1 MNSKMTRIRTVL
13 RYLTLGP
20 MIAFG
25 LLSIIATGGGGG
37 GGSAPPGGGG
47 GGGNPFG
54 LLATDDSFP
63 SLFYQIDAASGA
75 STRLSGFGLGGFRGA
90 AGLAFD
96 PNSNTLYGADTNTD
110 QLITIDPV
118 SGAGTAVGLSG
129 LFSVGGLAF
138 DPNTNTLYGT
148 TIGLTPQLITIDPV
162 TGAGTAV
169 GPLGRDFAGLAFD
182 PITNTLYPTDP
193 FSMLFTIDPA
203 TGAATA
209 VGSTGAA
216 MVGLAFR

>member
-1 MNSKMTRIRTVL
+1 M
-13 RYLTLGP
+13 G
-20 MIAFG
+20 
-25 LLSIIATGGGGG
+25 
-37 GGSAPPGGGG
+37 
-47 GGGNPFG
+47 
-54 LLATDDSFP
+54 
-63 SLFYQIDAASGA
+63 
-75 STRLSGFGLGGFRGA
+75 LSGFFGVA
-90 AGLAFD
+90 
-96 PNSNTLYGADTNTD
+96 
-110 QLITIDPV
+110 
-118 SGAGTAVGLSG
+118 
-129 LFSVGGLAF
+129 GLAF

-182 PITNTLYPTDP
+182 PTTNTLYGTDP

-216 MVGLAFR
+216 MQGLAFR